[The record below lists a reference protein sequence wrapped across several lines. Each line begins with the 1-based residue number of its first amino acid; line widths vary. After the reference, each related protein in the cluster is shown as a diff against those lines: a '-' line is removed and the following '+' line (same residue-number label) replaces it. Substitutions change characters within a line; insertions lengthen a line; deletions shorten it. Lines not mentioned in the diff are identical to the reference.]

1 MSWNAA
7 RFVVNFAGNWNG
19 VKLDE
24 AHSYVVVA
32 AIQFPTTFF
41 EGNSMVRLLLEAAF
55 VHINPTNK
63 NKLTTC

>member
-1 MSWNAA
+1 MLWNAA

-41 EGNSMVRLLLEAAF
+41 EGNSMVEAAF
-55 VHINPTNK
+55 VHINPTNE